1 MIYMDDRVVDAD
13 IRVVRV
19 DFTKT
24 TKKKR
29 GAGTRVGGGP
39 YIPFEASVAPEPRK
53 TRVVTDTS
61 SWSTWVTALQ
71 VDLSDPGVQWRFL
84 QEARGVESATGG
96 SGGGLVASQLRGK
109 LRGYR
114 NQDIEKGLYQ
124 DGSGSGS
131 GSGAGSGGGGFVT
144 YPYVLDLLYNTR
156 LMCCYCGT
164 TTMVVYE
171 GVREPKQWT
180 LERIDNRV
188 GHNIGNVQIACL
200 TCNLRRRTMFQ
211 ERYHSTVRM
220 KTVRRLDHGDDGGP
234 GDGDTENS
242 FV

>member
-1 MIYMDDRVVDAD
+1 MDEDRDEDRDEGGDAD

-29 GAGTRVGGGP
+29 GAGTRAGGGP
-39 YIPFEASVAPEPRK
+39 YVPFEVSVAPEPRK

-96 SGGGLVASQLRGK
+96 RGGGLVASQLRGK

-114 NQDIEKGLYQ
+114 NQDIDKGLYQ
-124 DGSGSGS
+124 DGS
-131 GSGAGSGGGGFVT
+131 GGFVT
-144 YPYVLDLLYNTR
+144 YPYVLALLYTTR
-156 LMCCYCGT
+156 LMCCYCGA

-188 GHNIGNVQIACL
+188 GHNIGNVQIACF
-200 TCNLRRRTMFQ
+200 TIP
-211 ERYHSTVRM
+211 RY
-220 KTVRRLDHGDDGGP
+220 G
-234 GDGDTENS
+234 
-242 FV
+242 

>member
-1 MIYMDDRVVDAD
+1 MIMDEDRDEGGDAD

-29 GAGTRVGGGP
+29 GAGTRAGGGP
-39 YIPFEASVAPEPRK
+39 YVPFEVSVAPEPRK

-114 NQDIEKGLYQ
+114 NQDIDKGLYQ
-124 DGSGSGS
+124 DGS
-131 GSGAGSGGGGFVT
+131 GGFVT
-144 YPYVLDLLYNTR
+144 YPYVLALLYTTR
-156 LMCCYCGT
+156 LMCCYCGA

-220 KTVRRLDHGDDGGP
+220 KTVRRLDHGDGN
-234 GDGDTENS
+234 GDTENS

>member
-1 MIYMDDRVVDAD
+1 MTETGDGATEFDV
-13 IRVVRV
+13 RVVRV
-19 DFTKT
+19 DFTKK
-24 TKKKR
+24 TKKTKKHPGER
-29 GAGTRVGGGP
+29 P
-39 YIPFEASVAPEPRK
+39 YIPFDISIAPEPRK
-53 TRVVTDTS
+53 TRVVTETS

-71 VDLSDPGVQWRFL
+71 ADLSDPGVQWRFL
-84 QEARGVESATGG
+84 QEARGAELATGG

-114 NQDIEKGLYQ
+114 NQDIEKALHQEGTET
-124 DGSGSGS
+124 GTGTGT
-131 GSGAGSGGGGFVT
+131 GGFVT
-144 YPYVLDLLYNTR
+144 FRYLLELLYDSR
-156 LMCCYCGT
+156 LLCCYCGIA
-164 TTMVVYE
+164 TMVVYE

-211 ERYHSTVRM
+211 ERYHSTIRM
-220 KTVRRLDHGDDGGP
+220 KTVRRLDHADDGGS
-234 GDGDTENS
+234 ENS